1 MRNMKVKIIKPI
13 PKREKKGVWTCG
25 FRLFSWFWSF
35 SDDSF
40 TIPWEKSSFLLI
52 ISALFDG
59 NVLLAIFFKSSNSSF
74 GIFTLFAV
82 KSVCLPNSPPHSLNE
97 RVKKLDYHWCGI
109 LLIYL
114 ISNLSSV
121 SLRIQWSA
129 TASFWRG
136 PAKIAREATKL
147 KNVTKCGKSPNF
159 KIKKSKLQNL
169 DFFPKLVQGLPALTI
184 NSSSRYENPS
194 HSVLTNKRMSF
205 MSTSTSLQPK
215 LSERITAVKK
225 LFLSK

>member
-147 KNVTKCGKSPNF
+147 KNVTKCGKSLKGWEGVSAENQ
-159 KIKKSKLQNL
+159 KVQN
-169 DFFPKLVQGLPALTI
+169 
-184 NSSSRYENPS
+184 
-194 HSVLTNKRMSF
+194 
-205 MSTSTSLQPK
+205 
-215 LSERITAVKK
+215 
-225 LFLSK
+225 